1 MFCPQCR
8 MEYRPEITR
17 CPDCEVGLV
26 STLPAESAGPAEGDE
41 PIPGYGDLVT
51 VFRTSNYANLLI
63 ARSLL
68 ESADIPFWSKGDSLS
83 SLFFSGALMVTP
95 EDESE
100 AREILAELENLEEPG
115 EDTGD

>member
-17 CPDCEVGLV
+17 CPDCEIALV
-26 STLPAESAGPAEGDE
+26 NVLPAENAGQPDGEE
-41 PIPGYGDLVT
+41 QSPEYGDLVT

-68 ESADIPFWSKGDSLS
+68 ESADIMFWTKGDSLS
-83 SLFFSGALMVTP
+83 SLFFSGGLMVRP
-95 EDESE
+95 DDESE